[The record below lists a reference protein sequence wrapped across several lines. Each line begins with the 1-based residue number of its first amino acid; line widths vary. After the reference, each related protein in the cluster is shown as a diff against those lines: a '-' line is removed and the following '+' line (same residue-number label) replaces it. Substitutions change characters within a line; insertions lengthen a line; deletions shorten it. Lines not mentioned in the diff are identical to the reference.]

1 MKTFYDIL
9 KINIDAT
16 DKEII
21 EAYNKLEKKYK
32 NNEEKLKNIK
42 IAKQIL
48 TNKEA
53 RQNYDQKVNEMLQNQ
68 LISNIKENTNKF
80 NNQKEKE
87 EQDKKIDQE
96 KFENRENKN
105 KQISQNFKKDE
116 YKVEKPIKQIKQE
129 KDNVKEKEKKEKKR
143 LKKQEKIREKQY
155 EEAYTKYLESL
166 GFKVKKK
173 WTLKR
178 IKKCF
183 ISILFIILIC
193 FIIWAIPEFRNKLIN
208 LYENN
213 FLIKLCVDLIVSII
227 KIIFDIIKSILKV
240 GE

>member
-9 KINIDAT
+9 KIKVDAT
-16 DKEII
+16 DDEII

-32 NNEEKLKNIK
+32 NDEEKLKNIQ
-42 IAKQIL
+42 IAKKIL

-53 RQNYDQKVNEMLQNQ
+53 RQNYDQKINEMLQNQ

-87 EQDKKIDQE
+87 EQNKKIKQE
-96 KFENRENKN
+96 NLKNKENRNEPILE
-105 KQISQNFKKDE
+105 KQE
-116 YKVEKPIKQIKQE
+116 ETKVEKPIKQIKQE
-129 KDNVKEKEKKEKKR
+129 KDKLKHKEKKEQKR

-173 WTLKR
+173 WTFKR
-178 IKKCF
+178 IKRWF
-183 ISILFIILIC
+183 ISILLIVLIC
-193 FIIWAIPEFRNKLIN
+193 FIIWSIPEFRNKLIN

-213 FLIKLCVDLIVSII
+213 FLIKLCVDLIVSIV
-227 KIIFDIIKSILKV
+227 KIIFDMIKSILKV

>member
-9 KINIDAT
+9 KIKIDAT
-16 DKEII
+16 DDEII

-32 NNEEKLKNIK
+32 NDEEKLKNIQ

-53 RQNYDQKVNEMLQNQ
+53 RQNYDKKINEMLQNQ

-87 EQDKKIDQE
+87 EQNKKINQE
-96 KFENRENKN
+96 NFKNKENRNETIVEKP
-105 KQISQNFKKDE
+105 KEI
-116 YKVEKPIKQIKQE
+116 KVDKPIKQIKEE
-129 KDNVKEKEKKEKKR
+129 KDKLKHEEKKEQKR

-173 WTLKR
+173 WTFKR
-178 IKKCF
+178 IKRCF
-183 ISILFIILIC
+183 ISILFIVLIC
-193 FIIWAIPEFRNKLIN
+193 FIIWSIPEFRNKLIN